1 MHNSIIELTG
11 TNMTSQHIERQIECL
26 MAKAESGQDWADICA
41 LEVEMLRLREQEAE
55 ANSQFG
61 VGA

>member
-1 MHNSIIELTG
+1 
-11 TNMTSQHIERQIECL
+11 MTSKQIERQIEAL
-26 MAKAESGQDWADICA
+26 MSKAESGEDWADICA
-41 LEVEMLRLREQEAE
+41 MEAEMLRLREQEAE